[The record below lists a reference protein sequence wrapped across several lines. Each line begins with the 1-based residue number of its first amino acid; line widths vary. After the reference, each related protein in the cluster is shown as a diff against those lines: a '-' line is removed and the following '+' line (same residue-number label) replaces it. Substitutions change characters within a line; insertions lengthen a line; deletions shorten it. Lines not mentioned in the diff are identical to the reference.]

1 MIDTTTFWTVT
12 ILMAIGT
19 FLIRFSFLGILGGRE
34 LPAWLMLHLK
44 YVAVAV
50 FPALITPMV
59 IWPDATGGAIDPA
72 RLIAAAAAFLIG
84 WRFSVYG
91 AIFAGMG
98 TLYLMQ
104 FILGAF

>member
-12 ILMAIGT
+12 LLMAIGT

-98 TLYLMQ
+98 TLYLMK
-104 FILGAF
+104 FVLGAF